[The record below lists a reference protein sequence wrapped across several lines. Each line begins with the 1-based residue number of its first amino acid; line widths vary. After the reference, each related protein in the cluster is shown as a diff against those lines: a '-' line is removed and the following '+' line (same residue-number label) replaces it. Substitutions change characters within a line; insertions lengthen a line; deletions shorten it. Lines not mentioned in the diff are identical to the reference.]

1 VIADARAA
9 VAFLTRLPV
18 GGHELTAA
26 GLSRAAPWFP
36 AVGLLVGGV
45 VAGTRALA
53 NLVLDPTPATILA
66 LLAAVLVTG
75 ALHEDGLADAADAIG
90 AHAERERKLEIL
102 RDPRIGTY
110 GALALIFAVIFALAV
125 LAPLDDGHFARAA
138 LVGHVLA
145 RWSTLPQA
153 LALPPAR
160 PEGAG
165 ALLRPT
171 ATAVVAGSAIALA
184 TALVAGGLK
193 PGAIAVGTACLVTAL
208 GAAAAF
214 RVLGGV
220 TGDTFGAVAKLVEL
234 ATYGALA
241 AAFHG

>member
-18 GGHELTAA
+18 GTGDLTAA

-45 VAGTRALA
+45 MAGTRALA
-53 NLVLDPTPATILA
+53 NLVLEPTPATILA

-75 ALHEDGLADAADAIG
+75 ALHEDGLADAADAMG
-90 AHAERERKLEIL
+90 AHATRERKLAIL
-102 RDPRIGTY
+102 RDPRVGAY
-110 GALALIFAVIFALAV
+110 GALALILAVVFALAI
-125 LAPLDDGHFARAA
+125 LAPLDDAHFARAA
-138 LVGHVLA
+138 LVGHVLG

-153 LALPPAR
+153 LLLPPAR

-165 ALLRPT
+165 ALVRPSPT
-171 ATAVVAGSAIALA
+171 GVAAGSAIAVA
-184 TALVAGGLK
+184 TALVAGGIG
-193 PGAIAVGTACLVTAL
+193 PGAIAFGVACATNAIGGWAAL
-208 GAAAAF
+208 

-220 TGDTFGAVAKLVEL
+220 NGDTFGGVAKLVEL
-234 ATYGALA
+234 ASYAALA
-241 AAFHG
+241 AAWA

>member
-1 VIADARAA
+1 VISDARTA

-18 GGHELTAA
+18 GTTDLTSS

-36 AVGLLVGGV
+36 AVGLLVAGV
-45 VAGTRALA
+45 MAGTRAAA
-53 NLVLDPTPATILA
+53 NLVLDPTPATVLA

-90 AHAERERKLEIL
+90 AHAARERKLAIL
-102 RDPRIGTY
+102 RDPRVGAY
-110 GALALIFAVIFALAV
+110 GALALIFAVVFAVAL

-138 LVGHVLA
+138 LVGHVLG

-160 PEGAG
+160 GDGAG
-165 ALLRPT
+165 ALLRPSPI
-171 ATAVVAGSAIALA
+171 ATAAGTAIAVA
-184 TALVAGGLK
+184 TALVAGGLG
-193 PGAIAVGTACLVTAL
+193 PGAIAVAIAAAVTAL
-208 GAAAAF
+208 SATAAL

-220 TGDTFGAVAKLVEL
+220 SGDTFGAVAKLVEL
-234 ATYGALA
+234 ASYAALA
-241 AAFHG
+241 AAWA